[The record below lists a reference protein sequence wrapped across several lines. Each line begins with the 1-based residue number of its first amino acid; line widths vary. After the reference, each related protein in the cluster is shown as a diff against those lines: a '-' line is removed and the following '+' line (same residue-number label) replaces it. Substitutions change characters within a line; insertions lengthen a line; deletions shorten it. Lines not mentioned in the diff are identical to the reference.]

1 MASATAMAT
10 AEQPGARDP
19 TPHVY
24 TIAKKAYTSLV
35 DAMALSLEEAK
46 RMAEEWGVHTDQSVL
61 ISGESGAGKT
71 EAAKRV
77 LEYLTTASRS
87 AKLADSRSSVSGADP
102 SALAVPG
109 GSGKS
114 WDDEGGGESGGKISI
129 EALLREAS
137 PVLEALGNAKTIRN
151 DNSSRFGKY
160 VRLLMT
166 PEGALCGATLEKYL
180 LEKSRV
186 VLHSEGEQSYHAF
199 YQLVYG
205 ASDTAKAYKLDPSI
219 KYRYLTP
226 GGTQSD
232 PPAQDP
238 NVWSKE
244 YAEVDTALK
253 SLLSANPSSIGKDG
267 FYWKAIAGVLHLGQV
282 TFSPKADG
290 TAGCEISEP
299 AAKASLA
306 ALCDLWGIT
315 TEGIAALEDALTHRT
330 VLLAGASER
339 YARDPKQ
346 ARAQA
351 DALAKEVYDRLFTM
365 LVHEVGGA
373 LGGGEGSMVDLSAAA
388 AGKETLPPH
397 IGLLDIFGFEIFD
410 GSKNGFEQVHW
421 RKRRQHRQQSA
432 STAQPQPLPPHP
444 HPSPYTLPFAATHQL
459 RER

>member
-1 MASATAMAT
+1 ML
-10 AEQPGARDP
+10 
-19 TPHVY
+19 VY
-24 TIAKKAYTSLV
+24 S
-35 DAMALSLEEAK
+35 
-46 RMAEEWGVHTDQSVL
+46 
-61 ISGESGAGKT
+61 
-71 EAAKRV
+71 
-77 LEYLTTASRS
+77 
-87 AKLADSRSSVSGADP
+87 
-102 SALAVPG
+102 
-109 GSGKS
+109 
-114 WDDEGGGESGGKISI
+114 
-129 EALLREAS
+129 S
-137 PVLEALGNAKTIRN
+137 PVLEAFGNAKTIRN

-226 GGTQSD
+226 GGTQAD

-253 SLLSANPSSIGKDG
+253 SLLAANPSSIGKDG

-388 AGKETLPPH
+388 AGKETL
-397 IGLLDIFGFEIFD
+397 LLISVFWTSLALRSLMG
-410 GSKNGFEQVHW
+410 V
-421 RKRRQHRQQSA
+421 RMA
-432 STAQPQPLPPHP
+432 S
-444 HPSPYTLPFAATHQL
+444 S
-459 RER
+459 R